1 MEDDIFSTTNVSLL
15 DEMESPR
22 QTEIVPSSYTK
33 NSMLDSNSHKS
44 NKNDI
49 NHINNSGS
57 SNSSEQWNV
66 VEAPLESLA
75 EVVHKEKTT
84 KSASFSVPLKH
95 QENTVDIL
103 KKDNFDL
110 RLKIYFLEIRLHDL
124 SPTNLENA
132 LKEMILELNAAL
144 EIVNKPCPKQ
154 HGMTQAE
161 KDELKA
167 AVSEVEKYHEEN
179 DKLSKMVADISAENV
194 RLRAALRSAKSEH
207 EETDIYRKYRQAQ
220 ITIQEQQQ
228 QIQALKAKPKSN
240 SPRLYKD
247 DYSLLNK
254 IKELENELKG
264 QRLENNAVM
273 NELEQK
279 KKQIKD
285 LQNEINEYNKN
296 LHDTKQRLKDKME
309 ECQSL
314 CKESGTSVRSISDE
328 TVEQLKKENRLLVS
342 ELQSREQE
350 IAALEDEVI
359 KLLSYCEG
367 NGANDPIDNQEQDE
381 RVMSLEAMVQE
392 RDEKISMLNDDL
404 KNIDKTHYEDI
415 EALEEHISKLQQKI
429 EENNKNKKDLM
440 IELKESLE
448 KADQVQKE
456 CEDKLN
462 KQFNELAVAIRE
474 REVRIATL
482 EGEHEAI
489 IDTMQREKEL
499 LQEEIEELSQKLE
512 LVLQEM
518 EEKEYCIQELK
529 AMTDQ
534 KNSNDSEMLD
544 LKEQLQKLSQNDEH
558 WKEKVFALEYRLKDQ
573 LAAYRSLKHKWTT
586 TSEKNEKL
594 NKLLVQSRK
603 DAESNLK
610 PNKAEQI
617 LQRLSYELRQELEDK
632 SRECD
637 QAKIRLT
644 EFQILY
650 NEQVEMNRDL
660 AKQLQRRENMLSHSL
675 STFDTLKE
683 HKEFMENIL
692 YEQATGTH
700 SFRERS
706 ELSVMKY

>member
-1 MEDDIFSTTNVSLL
+1 
-15 DEMESPR
+15 
-22 QTEIVPSSYTK
+22 
-33 NSMLDSNSHKS
+33 
-44 NKNDI
+44 
-49 NHINNSGS
+49 
-57 SNSSEQWNV
+57 
-66 VEAPLESLA
+66 
-75 EVVHKEKTT
+75 
-84 KSASFSVPLKH
+84 
-95 QENTVDIL
+95 
-103 KKDNFDL
+103 
-110 RLKIYFLEIRLHDL
+110 
-124 SPTNLENA
+124 
-132 LKEMILELNAAL
+132 MILELNAAL

-154 HGMTQAE
+154 HGMSQAE

-207 EETDIYRKYRQAQ
+207 EETEIYRKYRQAQ

-264 QRLENNAVM
+264 QRLENDAVM

-285 LQNEINEYNKN
+285 LQKTNEYNKN
-296 LHDTKQRLKDKME
+296 LHDTKQRLNDKVE

-314 CKESGTSVRSISDE
+314 CKESGASVRSISDK
-328 TVEQLKKENRLLVS
+328 TVEQLREENRLLVS

-381 RVMSLEAMVQE
+381 RVISLETMIQE
-392 RDEKISMLNDDL
+392 RDEKIETLNDDL
-404 KNIDKTHYEDI
+404 KNINKSHYEDI
-415 EALEEHISKLQQKI
+415 EVLEEHISKLQQEI
-429 EENNKNKKDLM
+429 EEKNKTSKDLM

-448 KADQVQKE
+448 KTDQVQKE

-462 KQFNELAVAIRE
+462 KQFNELAIAIRE

-518 EEKEYCIQELK
+518 EEKENCIQELK

-534 KNSNDSEMLD
+534 KNSNDSEVLD
-544 LKEQLQKLSQNDEH
+544 LKEQLQKLSHNDER
-558 WKEKVFALEYRLKDQ
+558 WKEKVFALEYKLKDQ

-610 PNKAEQI
+610 PSKTEQI

-637 QAKIRLT
+637 QAKIRLA

-650 NEQVEMNRDL
+650 NEQVEMSHDL
-660 AKQLQRRENMLSHSL
+660 AKQLQKRENMLSHSL

-706 ELSVMKY
+706 ELSIMKY

>member
-1 MEDDIFSTTNVSLL
+1 
-15 DEMESPR
+15 
-22 QTEIVPSSYTK
+22 
-33 NSMLDSNSHKS
+33 
-44 NKNDI
+44 
-49 NHINNSGS
+49 
-57 SNSSEQWNV
+57 
-66 VEAPLESLA
+66 
-75 EVVHKEKTT
+75 
-84 KSASFSVPLKH
+84 
-95 QENTVDIL
+95 
-103 KKDNFDL
+103 
-110 RLKIYFLEIRLHDL
+110 
-124 SPTNLENA
+124 
-132 LKEMILELNAAL
+132 MILELNAAL

-154 HGMTQAE
+154 HGMSQAE

-194 RLRAALRSAKSEH
+194 RLRAALRSAKSEY
-207 EETDIYRKYRQAQ
+207 EETEIYQKYRQAQ

-264 QRLENNAVM
+264 QRLENDAVM

-285 LQNEINEYNKN
+285 LQKTNEYNKN
-296 LHDTKQRLKDKME
+296 LHDTKQKLNDKAK

-314 CKESGTSVRSISDE
+314 CKESDASVRSISDK
-328 TVEQLKKENRLLVS
+328 TVEQLREENRLLVS

-381 RVMSLEAMVQE
+381 RMISLEAMIQE
-392 RDEKISMLNDDL
+392 RDEKIETLNDDL
-404 KNIDKTHYEDI
+404 KNINKSHYEDI
-415 EALEEHISKLQQKI
+415 EVLEEHISKLQQEI
-429 EENNKNKKDLM
+429 EEKNKTSKDLM

-448 KADQVQKE
+448 KTDQVQKE

-462 KQFNELAVAIRE
+462 KQFNELAIAIRE

-518 EEKEYCIQELK
+518 EEKENCIQELK

-534 KNSNDSEMLD
+534 KNSNDSEVLD
-544 LKEQLQKLSQNDEH
+544 LKEQLQKLSHNDER
-558 WKEKVFALEYRLKDQ
+558 WKEKVFALEYKLKDQ

-586 TSEKNEKL
+586 TSERNEKL

-610 PNKAEQI
+610 PSKTEQI

-637 QAKIRLT
+637 QAKIRLA

-650 NEQVEMNRDL
+650 NEQVEMSHDL
-660 AKQLQRRENMLSHSL
+660 AKQLQKRENMLSHSL

-706 ELSVMKY
+706 ESSIMKY